1 MSNYIHGSSPQEQH
15 RLSLLNKLLNAA
27 SLNEMNLQQGDRV
40 LDVGSG
46 LGQFSRAMARVVKPT
61 GFVLGIERD
70 SQQLTEAIRKAQ
82 NDEEEGLVEFRLGDA
97 LKLSLRN
104 EELRSFDVVHARF
117 LLEHLTHP
125 LDAVLEMTKAV
136 RTGGRIVL
144 MDDDHA
150 NFHLYPEPTG
160 FYSLWNAYVRSYD
173 RLGNDPYIGR
183 QLVSLLYNAGA
194 KQIRNT
200 CIFFGGCSGQPTFHP
215 LVDNMIGVLEGARET
230 MISEKLINEESF
242 SEAIDYLKKWKVY
255 ESAALWYPVCW
266 AEGKW

>member
-1 MSNYIHGSSPQEQH
+1 MSNYIHGTSPEEQY
-15 RLSLLNKLLNAA
+15 RLSLLNELLNAA
-27 SLNEMNLQQGDRV
+27 SLCELKLQEGDRI

-46 LGQFSRAMARVVKPT
+46 LGQFSRAMARVVKSM
-61 GFVLGIERD
+61 GYVLGIERD
-70 SQQLTEAIRKAQ
+70 SQQLAEAIRKAQ
-82 NDEEEGLVEFRLGDA
+82 NDGEEGLVEFRQGDA
-97 LKLSLRN
+97 LQLPLRD

-117 LLEHLTHP
+117 LLEHLPRP
-125 LDAVLEMTKAV
+125 LDAVLDMTKAV
-136 RTGGRIVL
+136 RMGGRIVL

-150 NFHLYPEPTG
+150 NFHLWPEPAG
-160 FYSLWNAYVRSYD
+160 FNSLWSAYIRSYD

-183 QLVSLLYNAGA
+183 RLVSLLYDAGA

-230 MISEKLINEESF
+230 VISEKLIDEGSF
-242 SEAIDYLKKWKVY
+242 NDAIVSLRKWKLQD
-255 ESAALWYPVCW
+255 SAALWYPVCW